1 MHNLPD
7 LILEQR
13 TVMTYYSLLV
23 ITHYLLT
30 VNPLTDVAWT
40 VQLMSRVWN
49 LGVST
54 WFTLLLDWSH
64 IISVGFAVNLFVD
77 VIVVLL
83 IAWFGH

>member
-1 MHNLPD
+1 
-7 LILEQR
+7 
-13 TVMTYYSLLV
+13 
-23 ITHYLLT
+23 
-30 VNPLTDVAWT
+30 
-40 VQLMSRVWN
+40 MSRVWN

-64 IISVGFAVNLFVD
+64 IIYIAVNLFVD